1 MIKEGAR
8 LLIDGVPYRIISA
21 TEGSTGRYL
30 IVIEH
35 DNSGGTD
42 LRNSIANLMDSFD
55 NSDDKFSLS
64 KKIIA
69 WFVDEKLK
77 SGINTDQIMRIKA
90 KSSTA
95 EGQIRRLMKNGQDVP
110 TIIEVLAFSITDKFW
125 SGILN
130 TSINTIAVPR
140 DDGITLYEKIKS
152 KMVASRHAD
161 QTEIHQT
168 TEEDM
173 AGVIVTE

>member
-1 MIKEGAR
+1 MIKGAK

-21 TEGSTGRYL
+21 TEGSIGRYL

-42 LRNSIANLMDSFD
+42 LRNSIANLMDSFNTSD
-55 NSDDKFSLS
+55 DDKFSLS

-130 TSINTIAVPR
+130 TSINTISVPR